1 MAHILVVDD
10 SAVDRTIAGRLL
22 ERNSEWTIVYAG
34 NGKEAVARLES
45 QPPDLII
52 TDLQMPEMNG
62 LELVETVRDKFPH
75 IPVILMTGVGSETIA
90 SEAIRKGAASYVPKQ
105 ELVAGLTE
113 TVSRLLSTVQPQQV
127 RQRLRN
133 CLAEFHYVIPNDL
146 SLLSALTRELR
157 QTIADRKLFSESE
170 CLRFVTAVDEA
181 LMNAYY
187 HGNLEISSELRADD
201 PDAHFSLANQRRQQ
215 SPYCDRRIDAMVR
228 FTAEEVAV
236 TVRDEGSGFDL
247 DSLPDPTAPEF
258 IDRPYGR
265 GILLMRV
272 FADELRFNDRR
283 NEVTLIKRS
292 AGRM

>member
-62 LELVETVRDKFPH
+62 LELVETVRDKYPH
-75 IPVILMTGVGSETIA
+75 IPVILMTGVGSEAIA
-90 SEAIRKGAASYVPKQ
+90 SEAIRKGAASYVPKE
-105 ELVAGLTE
+105 ELVAGLAE
-113 TVSRLLSTVQPQQV
+113 TVSRLLATVQPQQT
-127 RQRLRN
+127 RQRLQN
-133 CLAEFHYVIPNDL
+133 CLTEIHYVIPNDL
-146 SLLSALTRELR
+146 CLLSALTRELR
-157 QTIADRKLFSESE
+157 QMIGERKLFSESD
-170 CLRFVTAVDEA
+170 CLRYVTAIDEA

-201 PDAHFSLANQRRQQ
+201 PDSHYSLANQRRQQ
-215 SPYCDRRIDAMVR
+215 PPYCDRRIDVQVR
-228 FTAEEVAV
+228 FTADEVAI

-247 DSLPDPTAPEF
+247 ESLPDPTAPEY

-283 NEVTLIKRS
+283 NEVTLVKRTS
-292 AGRM
+292 AKG